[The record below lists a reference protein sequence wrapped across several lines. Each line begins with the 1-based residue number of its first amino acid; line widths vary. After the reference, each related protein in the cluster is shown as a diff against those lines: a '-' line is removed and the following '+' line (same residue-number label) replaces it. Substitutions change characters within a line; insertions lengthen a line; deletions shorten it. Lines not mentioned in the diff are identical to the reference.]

1 MSEGGKDFDVAQSIS
16 AQIPFFACPNSV
28 IEKGIQEDIRRYVY
42 CTTINVPPYEGDYG
56 KQPALWVDNFFII
69 KSALAKNEKRI
80 IDGSRKN
87 WNKIYT

>member
-1 MSEGGKDFDVAQSIS
+1 MSEEGKEFDIPQSIS

-28 IEKGIQEDIRRYVY
+28 IDHNIQTDIRRYLY
-42 CTTINVPPYEGDYG
+42 CIATNVSPYEGDYG
-56 KQPALWVDNFFII
+56 KQPALWIDRFFII

-87 WNKIYT
+87 